1 MWSLTL
7 QRVRH
12 TGGPENFQSS
22 VKKDFFNS
30 ICQYRKSG
38 TLLDH
43 FIRSGDQRRWHGNA
57 ERLGSLEIDDQLEPG
72 GLLYR

>member
-1 MWSLTL
+1 M
-7 QRVRH
+7 RRRPDHVC
-12 TGGPENFQSS
+12 
-22 VKKDFFNS
+22 S
-30 ICQYRKSG
+30 IPNNGHCLPDESCPFGANRKSG